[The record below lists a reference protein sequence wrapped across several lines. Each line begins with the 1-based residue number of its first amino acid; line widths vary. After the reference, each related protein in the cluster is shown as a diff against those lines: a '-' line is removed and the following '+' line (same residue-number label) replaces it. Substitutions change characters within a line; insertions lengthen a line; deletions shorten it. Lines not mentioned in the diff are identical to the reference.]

1 MAGGHVSENSLYLK
15 QVKWVVK
22 IGYDLKYD
30 NIIRVRVALNA
41 LM

>member
-1 MAGGHVSENSLYLK
+1 MVGGYVSENLLYLK

-30 NIIRVRVALNA
+30 NIIRVRVVLNV